1 MTNKELKCP
10 CCQTTKTP
18 DQYPIDW
25 SEYLATEICCDQCKF
40 CIRIGFPLD
49 IHNETKR
56 KYDGYLIK
64 MWYDFPTSIK
74 EKREI
79 KND

>member
-1 MTNKELKCP
+1 MTKKELKCP
-10 CCQTTKTP
+10 CCGSP
-18 DQYPIDW
+18 RSLSFRNIDW
-25 SEYLATEICCDQCKF
+25 SEFVATQICCDHCQF
-40 CIRIGFPLD
+40 YIRMGFPLD
-49 IHNETKR
+49 MPKETKR